1 MTETNNDSD
10 LTIEEEIVEWARS
23 RSQWQQNVLCKLAS
37 GHTYTDDEIE
47 ELADQL
53 IAGESSGSEQLAAE
67 AIPLAK
73 DEESAI
79 ALLGISNPKGI
90 NALLSD
96 QAMPFA
102 ETGLT
107 VVYGDNASGK
117 SGYAR
122 VVKKVAGARHQD
134 DILPNVFETPETT
147 SQSIQISIR
156 EAGKAVD
163 KTWPHDSPEI
173 LRTIRFYD
181 EACGNDYL
189 VNESEVKFRL
199 SALELMAELIGVC
212 ERVGKNIAARLD
224 KNSAKTKT
232 LPVVPVETKASA
244 FLASVGA
251 MTSDE
256 DIDTNCTAPKNADK
270 LHVDAEA
277 QVTRLKGTNPNDEK
291 LRLSQLAGHIH
302 TIVVRVE
309 GLDAKLKSTNVQKIQ
324 EAADLATQL
333 RAAAIKASSTKF
345 SDEPVTGVGSDSW
358 RVLWEAARAF
368 AAAEVEHEEHFPE
381 VSKGSFCVLCHQ
393 ELEQPAVDRIK
404 LFEEFVREQTETRA
418 KAAEQTATANLDDLE
433 ALESIPLSV
442 SKGLVE
448 LGKENEQLA
457 DDAEKWLQDAE
468 STRSALVQK
477 VSGES
482 VEVPQ
487 IASSPVALLK
497 AEGAAATVKAA
508 EIDESKFSEDLAKA
522 KSTAAEVEGAITLS
536 KQRAV
541 IEDEVKRRREAALLK
556 RASNAANTGV
566 ISKKMGDLAKQ
577 YATAAVKARFEIESN
592 RLLLRQV
599 ELTKERTDKGT
610 QLHRPAL
617 SGANDQDIQ
626 SVLSEGEQTALGLA
640 NFFTEAHFDPGKSPL
655 VLDDPVT
662 SLASRRRHL
671 VAERLAKFS
680 SDRQV
685 IVFTHEISF
694 VRDLISAAEAQNVP
708 LQEVYVD
715 RKGGKPG
722 LIKTA
727 FPWNA
732 KDVPRRIDDL
742 TTQLAS
748 LKKDSPS
755 VEDEELHIRA
765 SRLAGD
771 LSEVWEDIVDSHI
784 VGHVINKGTSAVQ
797 AGKLKVLVQYSEE
810 DQREFDEGYGF
821 TSKYARRHRNAPED
835 NVVAPELNRL
845 DQELTR
851 IKDWYKKVK
860 GYQRS

>member
-1 MTETNNDSD
+1 MAETNNGSD
-10 LTIEEEIVEWARS
+10 LTIEEEIVKWAHG

-37 GHTYTDDEIE
+37 GHTYTDDEIAN
-47 ELADQL
+47 LADQL
-53 IAGESSGSEQLAAE
+53 IAGETSGSEQLAAE
-67 AIPLAK
+67 AIPVVK

-79 ALLGISNPKGI
+79 ALLSISDPKGI
-90 NALLSD
+90 NALLRD

-134 DILPNVFETPETT
+134 DILPNVFETPETI

-156 EAGKAVD
+156 EAGKVVD
-163 KTWPHDSPEI
+163 KSWPHDSPEI

-189 VNESEVKFRL
+189 VNESEVKFHL
-199 SALELMAELIGVC
+199 SALDLMAGLIGVC
-212 ERVGKNIAARLD
+212 GRVGRNIATQID

-232 LPVVPVETKASA
+232 LPAIPAGTKASV
-244 FLASVGA
+244 FLASIDA
-251 MTSDE
+251 KTSDE
-256 DIDTNCTAPKNADK
+256 DIETNCTAPKNADR
-270 LHVDAEA
+270 LHVDAET
-277 QVTRLKGTNPNDEK
+277 QVARLKGTNPNDEK
-291 LRLSQLAGHIH
+291 LRLSQLAGHIN

-309 GLDAKLKSTNVQKIQ
+309 GLDAKLKSTNVQKLK
-324 EAADLATQL
+324 EAAVLATQL
-333 RAAAIKASSTKF
+333 RAAAITASSTKF
-345 SDEPVTGVGSDSW
+345 AKEPVTGVGSDSW
-358 RVLWEAARAF
+358 RALWEAARAF
-368 AAAEVEHEEHFPE
+368 SEAEAEHEEHFPE
-381 VSKGSFCVLCHQ
+381 VSEGSFCVLCHQ

-404 LFEEFVREQTETRA
+404 RFEEFVRDQTETKA
-418 KAAEQTATANLDDLE
+418 KAAEQTAAANLDDIE
-433 ALESIPLSV
+433 ALESVPLSV

-457 DDAEKWLQDAE
+457 DDAEKWLHDAE

-477 VSGES
+477 LSGES
-482 VEVPQ
+482 VTVPEL
-487 IASSPVALLK
+487 ADSPLALLK
-497 AEGAAATVKAA
+497 AEGAAATANAA
-508 EIDESKFSEDLAKA
+508 EIDDSKFREDFAKA
-522 KSTAAEVEGAITLS
+522 KKIADELEGAIALS

-541 IEDEVKRRREAALLK
+541 IEDEVKRRREAAALK
-556 RASNAANTGV
+556 NASNAAGTGP
-566 ISKKMGDLAKQ
+566 ISSKMGEFAKR
-577 YATAAVKARFEIESN
+577 YATAAVTAQFKLESDH
-592 RLLLRQV
+592 LLLRRV
-599 ELTKERTDKGT
+599 DLKSPRTDTGV
-610 QLHRPAL
+610 QLHRPVL
-617 SGANDQDIQ
+617 SGASGQDIQ

-640 NFFTEAHFDPGKSPL
+640 NYFTEAHFDPGKSPL

-662 SLASRRRHL
+662 SLAGRRRHL
-671 VAERLAKFS
+671 VAERLAQFS

-708 LQEVYVD
+708 LQEVFVD
-715 RKGGKPG
+715 RKGGEPG

-732 KDVPRRIDDL
+732 KDVPRRIDHL
-742 TTQLAS
+742 TTQLAA
-748 LKKDSPS
+748 LKKDSPDI
-755 VEDEELHIRA
+755 EDEELHFRA
-765 SRLAGD
+765 SQWAGD
-771 LSEVWEDIVDSHI
+771 LSEVWEEIVDSQI
-784 VGHVINKGTSAVQ
+784 VGQVINKGTSAVQ
-797 AGKLKVLVQYSEE
+797 AGKLKVLVRYSEE

-845 DQELTR
+845 EQELTR
-851 IKDWYKKVK
+851 INDWYKKVK